1 GLGPRLVACVGTV
14 QPRKRVDR
22 VIEAFARADLAAH
35 SWQLAIAGRLRPGY
49 APPWLV
55 TLPPGVRW
63 LGPLPPHALG
73 ALYAA
78 AEIAVSASEYEGF
91 GLTVCE
97 AMASGCAVV
106 AVATSAL
113 PEVVGDAG
121 VLVARS
127 DPALLAEALA
137 RLAAEPETRAAG
149 RGAGAQQ
156 RRAAPPGRRRGRPG
170 GARRRPADR
179 RRRAQG
185 ARARGSVPPLAR
197 LGRGHLA
204 SEPGR
209 APRCGRVRRTRVGRA
224 ARRRVDR
231 GLRHVDQ

>member
-1 GLGPRLVACVGTV
+1 V
-14 QPRKRVDR
+14 
-22 VIEAFARADLAAH
+22 
-35 SWQLAIAGRLRPGY
+35 AGRPRPGY

-55 TLPPGVRW
+55 RLPPGVRW

-137 RLAAEPETRAAG
+137 RLAAEPETRAAL
-149 RGAGAQQ
+149 
-156 RRAAPPGRRRGRPG
+156 
-170 GARRRPADR
+170 
-179 RRRAQG
+179 G
-185 ARARGSVPPLAR
+185 ARARAR
-197 LGRGHLA
+197 A
-204 SEPGR
+204 ATFTWDE
-209 APRCGRVRRTRVGRA
+209 AARRTREVYDE
-224 ARRRVDR
+224 VR
-231 GLRHVDQ
+231 G